1 MTVAEEDQET
11 VRVALVDDHEVVR
24 MGLAGLLDGQP
35 GFSLV
40 GQAGTIPEALQLM
53 KSTTVDVLLL
63 DVRLPGGSGV
73 DVCRTWKEAQ
83 PETRVIM
90 LTSFGDDE
98 LLFNSLA
105 AGASG
110 YLLKS
115 TRGPQLIEAIR
126 TVADGGSILDPSLTD
141 KVLQRATHSAPADPI
156 DTLTAQ
162 ERRILSLI
170 ADGLTNREIGA
181 QVFLSEKTVK
191 HYVSNILAKLGLAR
205 RAEAAAYLARREGG
219 TEHRADS

>member
-1 MTVAEEDQET
+1 MNVGEEGPE
-11 VRVALVDDHEVVR
+11 VIRVALVDDHEVVR
-24 MGLAGLLDGQP
+24 MGLAGLLQEQSD
-35 GFSLV
+35 FSLV
-40 GQAGTIPEALQLM
+40 GQAGTISEAMQMM
-53 KSTTVDVLLL
+53 KSTPVDVLLL

-73 DVCRTWKEAQ
+73 EVCRSWKEAQ

-115 TRGPQLIEAIR
+115 ARGPQLVDAIR
-126 TVADGGSILDPSLTD
+126 TVSEGGSILDPSLTD
-141 KVLQRATHSAPADPI
+141 RVLQRATHSAPTDPI

-205 RAEAAAYLARREGG
+205 RAEAAAYLARREVG
-219 TEHRADS
+219 ADRRSES